1 MNKIASGFL
10 DIYKNNLFADVVSDH
25 YVPDGQKVEFSVW
38 HTFAGKKTLSDVQL
52 LNANGLDGFDGVE
65 FGIREP
71 KFLRVFQSQKK
82 RETGVQVTV
91 AGGAVADAVSDFE
104 VMKLVDN
111 RIDWSVSPSIRVQYM
126 TEVIEAFDG
135 TEQRIALRDK
145 PRVTAEFQY
154 SLFDTDRYI
163 FDNEIISQRGRVLIP
178 LWPMQA
184 KCVVSS
190 DGITLENGNE
200 FLSACEFM
208 LITNGSAS
216 EVVSIE
222 ARQGLAIGCFLLV
235 LKNSLEEL
243 TAIPVFPASLSNENT
258 SKIASN
264 FYETRTL
271 SLDIDPESIDFK
283 LPDETQFTHID
294 DRVEWHEDLQEYI
307 GGNEKPVL
315 TIRYD
320 RSADITANY
329 SLLKASFDPGF
340 GLKHDYERASGAYR
354 TFNFEYKFF
363 SEEDRQQFVDFAK
376 ITKGAQREFY
386 CEAPYFGYEVVSANG
401 KAIIIKD
408 SKLALNAGTSAPAI
422 TLSLYNGT
430 RLYRKISS
438 VTTNNDGTQTLNLL
452 EDIQSLTAEDID
464 YAAPLFLSR
473 FESDDFNFVFET
485 DQISTITKTIKQLI
499 HSEHTRY

>member
-10 DIYKNNLFADVVSDH
+10 DIYKNNLFVDVVSDH
-25 YVPDGQKVEFSVW
+25 YVPENQKIEFSVW

-52 LNANGLDGFDGVE
+52 LNANELDGFDGGE

-82 RETGVQVTV
+82 LAAGVQVAVT
-91 AGGAVADAVSDFE
+91 GGAVADAVSDFE

-163 FDNEIISQRGRVLIP
+163 FDNEIISQCGRVLIP

-184 KCVVSS
+184 KCVISS
-190 DGITLENGNE
+190 EGVTLENGNE

-208 LITNGSAS
+208 LITSGVES
-216 EVVSIE
+216 EIVTVK
-222 ARQGLAIGCFLLV
+222 AREGLAIDCVLLV

-243 TAIPVFPASLSNENT
+243 TAIPVFPASISNENT

-271 SLDIDPESIDFK
+271 SLDIDPESVDFYA
-283 LPDETQFTHID
+283 PDETKFTHIY
-294 DRVEWHEDLQEYI
+294 DRVEWDDDLQRYI
-307 GGNEKPVL
+307 RGNKKPVL

-329 SLLKASFDPGF
+329 ALLKSSFDPGF
-340 GLKHDYERASGAYR
+340 GLKHDHERAQGAYR
-354 TFNFEYKFF
+354 TFNFEYTFF

-386 CEAPYFGYEVVSANG
+386 CEAPYFGYEVISAAG
-401 KAIIIKD
+401 KAIVIKD
-408 SKLALNAGTSAPAI
+408 SKLTLNAGTSATAI
-422 TLSLYNGT
+422 SISLYNGT
-430 RLYRKISS
+430 KLYRKIDS
-438 VTTNNDGTQTLNLL
+438 VTNNGDGTQILNLL

>member
-1 MNKIASGFL
+1 MNKIAGGFA
-10 DIYKNNLFADVVSDH
+10 DIYKNNLFVDVVSDH
-25 YVPDGQKVEFSVW
+25 YVPEGQKVEFSVW

-52 LNANGLDGFDGVE
+52 LNAEGLDGFDGVE

-82 RETGVQVTV
+82 LATGVQATV
-91 AGGAVADAVSDFE
+91 AGSVAAAISDFE

-145 PRVTAEFQY
+145 PRITAEFQY

-178 LWPMQA
+178 IWPMQV
-184 KCVVSS
+184 KCIATESGVSLDKNNELLTTCQFMFVTDGVSS
-190 DGITLENGNE
+190 EL
-200 FLSACEFM
+200 
-208 LITNGSAS
+208 
-216 EVVSIE
+216 VSVE
-222 ARQGLAIGCFLLV
+222 ARHGLAIDCVLLV

-271 SLDIDPESIDFK
+271 SLDIDPESVDFYA
-283 LPDETQFTHID
+283 PDETKFTHIY
-294 DRVEWHEDLQEYI
+294 DRVEWDEDLQRYI
-307 GGNEKPVL
+307 RGNKKPVL
-315 TIRYD
+315 TTRYD

-329 SLLKASFDPGF
+329 ALLRASFDPGF
-340 GLKHDYERASGAYR
+340 GLKHDHERTPGAYR

-376 ITKGAQREFY
+376 LTKGAQREFY
-386 CEAPYFGYEVVSANG
+386 CEAPYFGYEVISAAG
-401 KAIIIKD
+401 KAVIIKD
-408 SKLALNAGTSAPAI
+408 SKLMLNTGTSAPAI
-422 TLSLYNGT
+422 TLSLYNGDK
-430 RLYRKISS
+430 LYRKIDG
-438 VTTNNDGTQTLNLL
+438 VTNNSDGTQTLNLL

-473 FESDDFNFVFET
+473 FESDDFIF
-485 DQISTITKTIKQLI
+485 SLKPTKYQQ
-499 HSEHTRY
+499 

>member
-1 MNKIASGFL
+1 MNKIAGGFA
-10 DIYKNNLFADVVSDH
+10 DIYKNNVFVDVVSDH
-25 YVPDGQKVEFSVW
+25 YVPDNQKIEFSVW

-52 LNANGLDGFDGVE
+52 LNAAGLDGFDGGE

-71 KFLRVFQSQKK
+71 KFLRVFQNQKK
-82 RETGVQVTV
+82 QPTGVRATVTGGSV
-91 AGGAVADAVSDFE
+91 AESFSDFE

-145 PRVTAEFQY
+145 PRITAEFQY

-184 KCVVSS
+184 KCVASS
-190 DGITLENGNE
+190 EGITLENGNE
-200 FLSACEFM
+200 FLSSCEFM
-208 LITNGSAS
+208 LITSGVES
-216 EVVSIE
+216 EIVSIE
-222 ARQGLAIGCFLLV
+222 ARQGLAFSCILLV
-235 LKNSLEEL
+235 LKNSSEEL

-271 SLDIDPESIDFK
+271 SLDIDPESVDFYA
-283 LPDETQFTHID
+283 PDETKFTHIY
-294 DRVEWHEDLQEYI
+294 DRVEWDEDLQRYI
-307 GGNEKPVL
+307 RGNKKPVL

-329 SLLKASFDPGF
+329 ALLKASFDPGF
-340 GLKHDYERASGAYR
+340 GLKHDHERAPGAYR

-386 CEAPYFGYEVVSANG
+386 CEAPYFGYEVISASG
-401 KAIIIKD
+401 KSIVIKD
-408 SKLALNAGTSAPAI
+408 SKLTLNTGTSAPAI

-430 RLYRKISS
+430 RLYRKIDS
-438 VTTNNDGTQTLNLL
+438 VTNNNDGTQTLNLL
-452 EDIQSLTAEDID
+452 EDIQALTSEDID

-473 FESDDFNFVFET
+473 FESDDFNFIFET

-499 HSEHTRY
+499 HAEHTRY